1 MGGWQVF
8 SRTVTPSGCY
18 LAYIT
23 LHLPQYDDDDDYD
36 DAPAD
41 IGDADDDGHDNVD
54 DYDDDDDNVGDSEDH
69 EIDDGHDND
78 EESNLWYHRLMIMMM

>member
-23 LHLPQYDDDDDYD
+23 LHLPQYDDDD
-36 DAPAD
+36 APAD

-54 DYDDDDDNVGDSEDH
+54 DYNDDDDNVGDSEDH